1 MPVPPRPSSALGF
14 RPARVSNQNGSNSNL
29 STGKGAVEGTVLDEN
44 GLPMIGHLL
53 AFTPDVIQAFQDAA
67 KLIEES
73 REIKK
78 QATNQIKDAFNDAKA
93 YSLTVNQGVAQKLAD
108 IITLAVSTGGRA
120 LIPCPTLIRSCC
132 FSNI

>member
-1 MPVPPRPSSALGF
+1 MPVPPRPASALGF
-14 RPARVSNQNGSNSNL
+14 RPPRVSNQNGSNSNL
-29 STGKGAVEGTVLDEN
+29 NTGKGAVEGTILDEN

-53 AFTPDVIQAFQDAA
+53 AFTPDVGQAFQDAA

-108 IITLAVSTGGRA
+108 IITLAVSTGG
-120 LIPCPTLIRSCC
+120 LLTDTHSLLL
-132 FSNI
+132 F